1 MISADGT
8 KAAGGGSR
16 TTKYAVRVVLL
27 AVVLYFLVLPQ
38 TPAFRAAA
46 SDLRSVEPVFLLMGF
61 ALVMASIACYS
72 GLTRSALGEDERVS
86 HLTMF
91 CIQLAT
97 RSVTNVVPGGSA
109 AGSALGFRLLTSA
122 GVGGPAAGFAL
133 ATAALGSAVVL
144 NVVFWFGL
152 MVSIPVRGVNPLYA
166 LGALAGV
173 LIMVIVA
180 VLCIGLIDGS
190 GRAERAVRWVAGKL
204 RLDPDRWA
212 NVLREVGQRVSELVA
227 DRSLLRRVVGWSLG
241 QWLFDMAALWVFL
254 RAFGHSL
261 DVDALIVAFG
271 LANILAAI
279 PITPGGLGVVEAVY
293 LTTLVG
299 FGVPSREAT
308 LGVASYRIAQ
318 YFFPIVLGALAYL
331 SLRLGKWSVRDERL
345 EVELEVDEDAT
356 SASRVDFLLDPRHH
370 HPGRPPPTPDDR

>member
-1 MISADGT
+1 MTADGT
-8 KAAGGGSR
+8 KASGSR
-16 TTKYAVRVVLL
+16 SRSTKYAVRVVLL

-46 SDLRSVEPVFLLMGF
+46 QDLRSVEPVFLLIGF

-91 CIQLAT
+91 RIQLAT

-122 GVGGPAAGFAL
+122 GVAGPAAGFGL

-152 MVSIPVRGVNPLYA
+152 AVSIPVRGVNPLYA
-166 LGALAGV
+166 FGALAGV

-190 GRAERAVRWVAGKL
+190 GRAERAVRSVAVKL

-212 NVLREVGQRVSELVA
+212 NVLRELGERVSELVA

-261 DVDALIVAFG
+261 DIDALIVAFG

-299 FGVPSREAT
+299 FGVPSQEAT

-318 YFFPIVLGALAYL
+318 YFFPILLGATAYL
-331 SLRLGKWSVRDERL
+331 SLRLGPWSVRDVPL
-345 EVELEVDEDAT
+345 AAELTLDDST
-356 SASRVDFLLDPRHH
+356 STSRVDFLLDPPHR
-370 HPGRPPPTPDDR
+370 RTERQPPSADDG

>member
-1 MISADGT
+1 MNSADGT
-8 KAAGGGSR
+8 KAAGGRSR

-38 TPAFRAAA
+38 TPAFRDAAR
-46 SDLRSVEPVFLLMGF
+46 DLRSVEPVFLLIGF

-72 GLTRSALGEDERVS
+72 GLTRSALGEDARVS

-91 CIQLAT
+91 RIQLAT

-109 AGSALGFRLLTSA
+109 AGSALGFRLLTST
-122 GVGGPAAGFAL
+122 GVAGPAAGFAL

-152 MVSIPVRGVNPLYA
+152 AVSIPVRGVNALYA
-166 LGALAGV
+166 VGALAGV
-173 LIMVIVA
+173 LIMVMIA
-180 VLCIGLIDGS
+180 VLCVGLIDGS

-212 NVLREVGQRVSELVA
+212 SVLREVGQRVSELVA

-279 PITPGGLGVVEAVY
+279 PITPGGLGVVEGVY

-299 FGVPSREAT
+299 FGVPAREAT

-318 YFFPIVLGALAYL
+318 YFFPIVLGASAYL
-331 SLRLGKWSVRDERL
+331 SLRFGPWSVRDEQL
-345 EVELEVDEDAT
+345 EAVLAVDDTT
-356 SASRVDFLLDPRHH
+356 SASRVDFLLDPLHSRNE
-370 HPGRPPPTPDDR
+370 PQPPPPDDG

>member
-1 MISADGT
+1 MTSADGT
-8 KAAGGGSR
+8 KAAGSGSR

-46 SDLRSVEPVFLLMGF
+46 RDLRSVEPVFLLIGF

-91 CIQLAT
+91 RIQLAT

-152 MVSIPVRGVNPLYA
+152 MVSIPVRGVNALYA
-166 LGALAGV
+166 IGALAGV

-180 VLCIGLIDGS
+180 VLCVGLIDGS
-190 GRAERAVRWVAGKL
+190 GRAERAVRWAAGKL

-227 DRSLLRRVVGWSLG
+227 DRSLLRRVVGWSLA

-318 YFFPIVLGALAYL
+318 YFFPILLGATAYL
-331 SLRLGKWSVRDERL
+331 SLRLGPWSVRDKRL
-345 EVELEVDEDAT
+345 EAELLVDEAT
-356 SASRVDFLLDPRHH
+356 SVSRVDFLLHPRHS
-370 HPGRPPPTPDDR
+370 RTERQPPTPDDG